1 MDKAGWGLVIVSLSG
16 LTGVARAADA
26 IPFFKADPKP
36 VMYGPVPLFVPE
48 PKPVMYGPV
57 LPDPGAPEC
66 GIDDQACLERHDG
79 RVLSLASSSHARQE
93 CAESTHPER
102 CYEAYDMMA
111 GDFVPKPDPILSD
124 PCAWVVLVDHQV
136 ATLSSKKM
144 GITKRILNR
153 GWKAR
158 TFIGACNV
166 SSVVPLQPTAVIPMP
181 AWTVRKG
188 QSMQTL
194 RAATAVPVAVNA
206 ATGPAAPAPTGS
218 QASPVAMPGSGLGAS
233 AVKAGTPA
241 VPAAV
246 SAPASGASKPAP
258 VPSATA
264 AAPWPAAG
272 RPAST
277 VQAPSAPS
285 GPPAAPAV
293 PAPPVPST
301 PAPPP
306 SPVTPTAPTLGA
318 PGTTQ
323 PPPFARAPAVSDAP
337 GGSATPSR

>member
-1 MDKAGWGLVIVSLSG
+1 MDKAGLGVLVVSLTG
-16 LTGVARAADA
+16 LTAVARAGDPV
-26 IPFFKADPKP
+26 PFFKADPKP

-102 CYEAYDMMA
+102 CYEAFDMME

-144 GITKRILNR
+144 GITKRVLNR

-166 SSVVPLQPTAVIPMP
+166 SSVVPMQPAAVIPLP

-188 QSMQTL
+188 PSVQ
-194 RAATAVPVAVNA
+194 AAAAPRPATIVIPVAVNA
-206 ATGPAAPAPTGS
+206 AAVVGTTPVAVRPAPAVQVPPALAPTTPSEPPASPTPPAPPAPTTS
-218 QASPVAMPGSGLGAS
+218 
-233 AVKAGTPA
+233 GTPA
-241 VPAAV
+241 VPAA
-246 SAPASGASKPAP
+246 
-258 VPSATA
+258 
-264 AAPWPAAG
+264 
-272 RPAST
+272 
-277 VQAPSAPS
+277 
-285 GPPAAPAV
+285 
-293 PAPPVPST
+293 
-301 PAPPP
+301 PP
-306 SPVTPTAPTLGA
+306 SPPTASPAGA
-318 PGTTQ
+318 SGTTQ
-323 PPPFARAPAVSDAP
+323 PPPFARPPAVSDAQSGP
-337 GGSATPSR
+337 VAPPR

>member
-1 MDKAGWGLVIVSLSG
+1 MDKAGWGLVIVSLSCP
-16 LTGVARAADA
+16 TGVARAADA

-48 PKPVMYGPV
+48 RKPVMYGPV

-102 CYEAYDMMA
+102 CYEAFDMME

-188 QSMQTL
+188 QPARTAAAAPPRVLTIVPANVS
-194 RAATAVPVAVNA
+194 RAPGPAGVSALA
-206 ATGPAAPAPTGS
+206 ASAGSTPAAPT
-218 QASPVAMPGSGLGAS
+218 ASLA
-233 AVKAGTPA
+233 T
-241 VPAAV
+241 
-246 SAPASGASKPAP
+246 APAQS
-258 VPSATA
+258 
-264 AAPWPAAG
+264 
-272 RPAST
+272 RP
-277 VQAPSAPS
+277 APSAP
-285 GPPAAPAV
+285 AAVQA
-293 PAPPVPST
+293 
-301 PAPPP
+301 
-306 SPVTPTAPTLGA
+306 PVTPSPGPNTAGI
-318 PGTTQ
+318 TQ
-323 PPPFARAPAVSDAP
+323 PPPFARPSAISDAGP
-337 GGSATPSR
+337 APPPR